1 MPTGDNFWGRAVK
14 EESGLRES
22 KEKHTPFFGV
32 LFEITRG
39 EYIDKDGK
47 RQSVVGKRYS
57 YDGWMT
63 PDSQERTLQ
72 SLIYCGLDVRG
83 GATLQNPIGIDKN
96 EVPLTLEE
104 ETYQDPNDANKWKTR
119 TRVAWV
125 NDPARAASIHAR
137 MGEAEATSFS
147 QKMQGELEATFAKLQ
162 SQKGAAKPQGSG
174 TSFDFGANAPKS
186 GAPPAAGD
194 PQAPA
199 AQAAPAGDPPAPPPA
214 PPPPQ
219 ATQPDAA
226 AKY

>member
-1 MPTGDNFWGRAVK
+1 MPTGDNFWGRVVK
-14 EESGLRES
+14 DESGLRES
-22 KEKHTPFFGV
+22 KEKHTPFFGL

-47 RQSVVGKRYS
+47 RQSAVGRRYS
-57 YDGWMT
+57 YDGWLT
-63 PDSQERTLQ
+63 DDAKERTLQ

-104 ETYQDPNDANKWKTR
+104 EQYKDPNDADKWKVR

-147 QKMQGELEATFAKLQ
+147 QKMQGELEATFAKLV
-162 SQKGAAKPQGSG
+162 SQKGGAKPQAGSG

-194 PQAPA
+194 PQAP
-199 AQAAPAGDPPAPPPA
+199 PGDPPAPPA

>member
-1 MPTGDNFWGRAVK
+1 MPSGDNFWGRVVK

-22 KEKHTPFFGV
+22 KDKHTPFFGL

-39 EYIDKDGK
+39 EFIDAEGK

-57 YDGWMT
+57 YDGWLT
-63 PDSQERTLQ
+63 PDAQERTLQ
-72 SLIYCGLDVRG
+72 SLIYCGLDVRN

-104 ETYQDPNDANKWKTR
+104 ESWQDVNDGNKWKKR
-119 TRVAWV
+119 TRIAWV

-137 MGEAEATSFS
+137 MAEAEATSFS

-162 SQKGAAKPQGSG
+162 GSRSGGAKPQGAPG
-174 TSFDFGANAPKS
+174 SFDFGANAPVSPPS
-186 GAPPAAGD
+186 GAPPAAVPGG
-194 PQAPA
+194 
-199 AQAAPAGDPPAPPPA
+199 QAAPADPPAPPA

-219 ATQPDAA
+219 VTQPDAA